1 MAVAQDGLRVGWYR
15 YPKAPETIRRALVQV
30 GLRGTEA
37 PASRRGVG
45 ARDRG
50 MDPRSRQVINTRRRT
65 MFDGNIPVEIERL
78 KKIYWSIDQ
87 LSCKLGRLAAD
98 ARIGGASKGV

>member
-1 MAVAQDGLRVGWYR
+1 
-15 YPKAPETIRRALVQV
+15 
-30 GLRGTEA
+30 
-37 PASRRGVG
+37 
-45 ARDRG
+45 
-50 MDPRSRQVINTRRRT
+50 

-98 ARIGGASKGV
+98 ARIGGASKGVQKRIDALEEYADKILELFNGVLTEDEQDEMMGIKRKRRKRRPRPLF